1 MRNRIS
7 NQRKEGREV
16 FRGGIGENEWEYVKD
31 DLRWDNRYESISDEM
46 HDYNLEQ
53 LRKKES
59 EIIVKMNGILIS
71 QHDLLTLTGLR
82 WLNDM
87 IIEFYLQMVANRSK
101 EESFKKLRF
110 PSLYPMNTYFFT
122 RLCLG
127 GYEKVKMWTKNVDI
141 FSYDMLCIPVHHTD
155 IHWTVIIVDFRV
167 PELKTLE

>member
-59 EIIVKMNGILIS
+59 EIIVK
-71 QHDLLTLTGLR
+71 
-82 WLNDM
+82 
-87 IIEFYLQMVANRSK
+87 
-101 EESFKKLRF
+101 
-110 PSLYPMNTYFFT
+110 
-122 RLCLG
+122 
-127 GYEKVKMWTKNVDI
+127 
-141 FSYDMLCIPVHHTD
+141 
-155 IHWTVIIVDFRV
+155 
-167 PELKTLE
+167 

>member
-1 MRNRIS
+1 MFS
-7 NQRKEGREV
+7 SV
-16 FRGGIGENEWEYVKD
+16 FRGGVGENEWEYVKD

-141 FSYDMLCIPVHHTD
+141 FSYDMLCIPVHHMD